1 MTITMAV
8 TLVAVPVGVLLI
20 LGGLVIRTVTKGHQE
35 TEGQEP
41 SQRGHS
47 GPMFRFRRTHPG
59 GHDWEPLR
67 ITVRELRGHGLRQWP
82 QAPGVYFPHDD
93 SLHCRRCVSDPRTR
107 SAVVGRRPDHDQM
120 LVLFGGEDEGALVD
134 DNCATH
140 ARTAA

>member
-1 MTITMAV
+1 MTVPMAV
-8 TLVAVPVGVLLI
+8 HLVGVPVGLLFI
-20 LGGLVIRTVTKGHQE
+20 LGGLVIRMVTKSHQG
-35 TEGQEP
+35 TEGQDRSE
-41 SQRGHS
+41 RRHS
-47 GPMFRFRRTHPG
+47 GVIFRFRRTHPG

-107 SAVVGRRPDHDQM
+107 ATIVGRRHDHDQM
-120 LVLFGGEDEGALVD
+120 LVLFGGEQEGALVD

-140 ARTAA
+140 GSFAA

>member
-1 MTITMAV
+1 MTNAMAV
-8 TLVAVPVGVLLI
+8 TLVAAPVGVLLI
-20 LGGLVIRTVTKGHQE
+20 LGGLVIRTVTKGHQG

-41 SQRGHS
+41 SQRRHS
-47 GPMFRFRRTHPG
+47 APMFRFRRTHPG

-67 ITVRELRGHGLRQWP
+67 ITVRELRGYGLRQWP